1 MKKTLVAATVAA
13 LVGVAGAA
21 NAADIYAP
29 SGGYKDVP
37 VVAPMWTGF
46 YIGGAV
52 GGAWAD
58 IKNTDYDGFF
68 DYGKGYRWYDSNS
81 GVLGGGTLGY
91 NWQTGAFVLGVEI
104 DLDGIS
110 LSHSNDTGFYGP
122 YWNNNNNNGAFLFDV
137 TGRLGY
143 AFGPALLYAK
153 GGYAYVDANAN
164 LRYTG
169 PVVGWNYGNE
179 NSLSGWVI
187 GGGLEYALSPSWSVK
202 IEYLYYDFSN
212 QNQNISW
219 AGSLTPVVTLPFSDR
234 LGHEVD
240 INTFKV
246 GFNYHLGNVYT
257 PLK

>member
-1 MKKTLVAATVAA
+1 MKLLSGILAT
-13 LVGVAGAA
+13 GVALGTLAVATQA

-29 SGGYKDVP
+29 GPVVGYKDI
-37 VVAPMWTGF
+37 APIAPLWTGF
-46 YIGGAV
+46 YVGAAL

-58 IKNTDYDGFF
+58 IKNTDYDSFF
-68 DYGKGYRWYDSNS
+68 KFGDGYRWYDSNS

-91 NWQTGAFVLGVEI
+91 NWQYGAFVFGVEL

-110 LSHSNDTGFYGP
+110 LSRTNDNGVVGS
-122 YWNNNNNNGAFLFDV
+122 YWNYNNNGAFLFDA

-143 AFGPALLYAK
+143 AWGPALIYAK

-164 LRYTG
+164 LRYSG
-169 PVVGWNYGNE
+169 PNTYNYGNE
-179 NSLSGWVI
+179 NGLSGWVI
-187 GGGLEYALSPSWSVK
+187 GGGIEYALNPSWSVK

-219 AGSLTPVVTLPFSDR
+219 VDDANKTQYAGI
-234 LGHEVD
+234 GHEVD

-246 GFNYHLGNVYT
+246 GFNYRFNNFYS